1 MQGSLRGAV
10 SAVALVAAL
19 CAAAPA
25 AATPV
30 ATTPA
35 ERDMLGR
42 VFPEPEKST
51 DFINIGP
58 RGGPSEIA
66 GGLSLL
72 QQLYPNYVD
81 FTTIDKELNDPYAFS
96 DGPDGKPPWDPQDTH
111 DGLPFYVAKVTDE
124 SVPDSEKAYVLLLN
138 AHPAE
143 PCGQEGDPR
152 FLEDLLMWRDKDP
165 GHVLDDAAGLYDKP
179 HKITVAELLKKVKIY
194 YVSTSPDG
202 WYKGE
207 GPTHDSDNYNY
218 AGFNENRVTY
228 QDGWN
233 FPKDPTLAKNGYEVL
248 SQPEGAAVTRYL
260 RHVRVDEMGGRS
272 WAVMNDQHGPLP
284 TSGAIILHDQGND
297 PAKLDRTQDYAE
309 RLKENMDEV
318 FARYFT
324 GEGLTT
330 TQQAAR
336 QAGDVRDLL
345 LRKYTEASGQPVT
358 EKALYLTLEWAEYAT
373 AWDHLDYTVTGSYGG
388 WAGSRAGL
396 GADSLSFE
404 TACEAVSGRWNPGL
418 FQLFVDNVRAADE
431 TGSVIA
437 AQRAGSPNELTAT
450 TYDLG
455 GRVGFA
461 ETGTRITD
469 RDGNPSPPPEN
480 FPGTPEAPQITQT
493 PYDVENT
500 DYFRDLRK
508 VVRTPIEDVP
518 ADAIDSHDSDLD
530 TLVVADTDAVDA
542 GALQRFAQRGG
553 NVVLTDSA
561 LRLAPKLFDDVPA
574 SAVKKGYSYVGYGD
588 LDRSQPWTQGLYKR
602 ARQMFDP
609 VGLGYPLL
617 MERDQY
623 WPCDTGCENS
633 PTQNSAP
640 IWTVDRAAWE
650 KSKGV
655 TVATADP
662 PADRKFGGEGTKTDK
677 TEIGTRPLGKGRV
690 VLFGALLPQPTEDYP
705 HWFGLDAYTIS
716 VPAQQLL
723 LRALAWKGG
732 AVAPLGGAPSATRT
746 CASRRRFVIRL
757 PKRVHGKRVTGGRV
771 KVDGRNVKVQRVGG
785 RYVAFVDLRGRS
797 KGAYRVAVTTIARG
811 HKRHTAVRRF
821 RTCTRKG
828 TRS

>member
-1 MQGSLRGAV
+1 VRRAV
-10 SAVALVAAL
+10 VLAIALALVPAAR
-19 CAAAPA
+19 A

-30 ATTPA
+30 AKTEA
-35 ERDMLGR
+35 EREQLGR
-42 VFPEPEKST
+42 VFPEPMNST
-51 DFINIGP
+51 DFINHGP
-58 RGGPSEIA
+58 RNGPSEIRD
-66 GGLSLL
+66 GLSLL
-72 QQLYPNYVD
+72 DKVYPNYVQ
-81 FTTIDKELNDPYAFS
+81 FTTMDRELNDPNAFS
-96 DGPDGKPPWDPQDTH
+96 LGPDGKPPWDPADTK
-111 DGLPFYVAKVTDE
+111 DGLPFYVMKVTDE
-124 SVPDSEKAYVLLLN
+124 SVPDRDKAYVLLLN

-165 GHVLDDAAGLYDKP
+165 GHVLDDGAGLYGRP
-179 HKITVAELLKKVKIY
+179 HKITVAELLRKVKIY

-202 WYKGE
+202 WLKGE
-207 GPTHDSDNYNY
+207 GPAMDSDNYDY
-218 AGFNENRVTY
+218 GGFNQNRVAY

-233 FPKDPTLAKNGYEVL
+233 FPKDETLSKNGYAVL
-248 SQPEGAAVTRYL
+248 TQPEGAVVTRYL
-260 RHVRVDEMGGRS
+260 RHVREDEMGGRS
-272 WAVMNDQHGPLP
+272 WAVANDQHGPLP
-284 TSGAIILHDQGND
+284 TSGAIIIHDQGND
-297 PAKLDRTQDYAE
+297 PAKIDRTQDYAQ

-324 GEGLTT
+324 GTGLSA

-345 LRKYTEASGQPVT
+345 LRKYTETSGQPVT

-373 AWDHLDYTVTGSYGG
+373 AWDHLDYTVTGSWGG

-404 TACEAVSGRWNPGL
+404 TACEAVSGRWNPAL
-418 FQLFVDNVRAADE
+418 FQLFADNVRAADE
-431 TGSVIA
+431 TGAVIA
-437 AQRAGSPNELTAT
+437 AQRAGSPTELTAT
-450 TYDLG
+450 TYDLH

-461 ETGTRITD
+461 ETGARVTD
-469 RDGNPSPPPEN
+469 RDGNPSPPPAGY
-480 FPGTPEAPQITQT
+480 PGTPEAPQIQQA

-508 VVRTPIEDVP
+508 VVRSPIEEVP
-518 ADAIDSHDSDLD
+518 AAAIDGHTRDLD
-530 TLVVADTDAVDA
+530 TLVVADTTAVDA
-542 GALQRFAQRGG
+542 PALRRFAEAGG

-561 LRLAPKLFDDVPA
+561 LRLAPKLFSDIPA
-574 SAVKKGYSYVGYGD
+574 GAVKQGFSYVGYGD
-588 LDRSQPWTQGLYKR
+588 LDRSHPWTDGLYKR

-640 IWTVDRAAWE
+640 DWTVDRASWE
-650 KSKGV
+650 HAKGV

-690 VLFGALLPQPTEDYP
+690 VLFGALLPQPTEANP
-705 HWFGLDAYTIS
+705 HWFGLDAYTVS
-716 VPAQQLL
+716 VPAQTLF
-723 LRALAWKGG
+723 LRALAWNDG
-732 AVAPLGGAPSATRT
+732 AAAPLGGAPRRT
-746 CASRRRFVIRL
+746 CGSRRRFVIRL
-757 PKRVHGKRVTGGRV
+757 PRRVHGRRVVRGRV
-771 KVDGRNVKVQRVGG
+771 RVDGRATKVQRVHG
-785 RYVAFVDLRGRS
+785 RLVSLVDLRGKKR
-797 KGAYRVAVTTIARG
+797 GAYRVTVTGITRAG
-811 HKRHTAVRRF
+811 KRSTKTRRF
-821 RTCTRKG
+821 RTCR
-828 TRS
+828 RR